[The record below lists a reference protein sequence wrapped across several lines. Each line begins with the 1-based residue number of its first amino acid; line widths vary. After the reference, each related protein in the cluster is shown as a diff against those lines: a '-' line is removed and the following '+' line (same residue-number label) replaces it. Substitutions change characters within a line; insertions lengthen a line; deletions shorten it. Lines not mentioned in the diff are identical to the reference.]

1 MGETNSEVIEIIPG
15 REESVWD
22 HPYTWSEVKS
32 LSCVRLFA
40 TPWAVAYQD
49 PQSMGFSRQEYWSGL
64 PFPSILMCGIVSKVI
79 DMEKSGDIL
88 DLFWKYSK
96 KVLLMGW
103 LWVWGRE
110 GGHMECQGFWLNQL
124 EGNSCELRQGFR
136 VAGWREDPEFGC
148 GNSGI
153 NLEVRILSYMKWF
166 IVKVM
171 LSNRKSN
178 TYFVMSISFY
188 WVFSEII
195 HHGQDYINVNCIE
208 NSDHSC

>member
-148 GNSGI
+148 GNLYPRSLLKQVKGQRRQIYEFGI
-153 NLEVRILSYMKWF
+153 LQ
-166 IVKVM
+166 
-171 LSNRKSN
+171 
-178 TYFVMSISFY
+178 
-188 WVFSEII
+188 
-195 HHGQDYINVNCIE
+195 QDWGWRLTLGGAGPQWRDGI
-208 NSDHSC
+208 